1 MVSRPEATAQEDL
14 TMGVGRRVARVSLSM
29 CVTCEGRVGPQMCL
43 TEVCEESQG
52 GALLWK

>member
-14 TMGVGRRVARVSLSM
+14 TMGVGRRVAHVSLSM